1 MDPLSMVRM
10 LQAGGGASGGLSSL
24 DQVGRAAP
32 MISDKDLAQLKS
44 IAPPTEAQTVSPAF
58 APGQTGA
65 SSFADTFGT
74 LVREVNEKQLVSRE
88 AVNGLMSGENI
99 PLHQA
104 MIAMEEASVS
114 FQLMVEVRNKLLDS
128 YQELM
133 RMQV

>member
-10 LQAGGGASGGLSSL
+10 LQAGGAPGGAPPSL
-24 DQVGRAAP
+24 DQVGRAAQTIP
-32 MISDKDLAQLKS
+32 DRELAQLKS
-44 IAPPTEAQTVSPAF
+44 IAPPTGAPTVSPTL
-58 APGQTGA
+58 APGEVGG
-65 SSFADTFGT
+65 SSFVDTLGT
-74 LVREVNEKQLVSRE
+74 LVRDVNQSQLQSRD
-88 AVNGLMSGENI
+88 AVNGLMSGQNV